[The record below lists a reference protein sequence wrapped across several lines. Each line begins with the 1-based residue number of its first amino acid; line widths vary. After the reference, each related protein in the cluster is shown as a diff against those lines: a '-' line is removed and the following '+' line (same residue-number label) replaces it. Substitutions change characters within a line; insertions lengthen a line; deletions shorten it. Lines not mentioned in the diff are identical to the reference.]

1 MPPEWFSVH
10 QHVFLPH
17 AFALNRHSGGILVRN
32 PANLGTLAAF
42 LTGSQE
48 VAGSIP
54 VSSTICFPSF
64 ALGIEQ
70 FACFPLLGSIY
81 PN

>member
-1 MPPEWFSVH
+1 MVFCSPAC
-10 QHVFLPH
+10 FLPY
-17 AFALNRHSGGILVRN
+17 AFDLSRRSGVILVRN

-54 VSSTICFPSF
+54 VSSTICFYF
-64 ALGIEQ
+64 
-70 FACFPLLGSIY
+70 
-81 PN
+81 

>member
-1 MPPEWFSVH
+1 
-10 QHVFLPH
+10 
-17 AFALNRHSGGILVRN
+17 LNRHSGGILVRN

-54 VSSTICFPSF
+54 VSSTRSF
-64 ALGIEQ
+64 LL
-70 FACFPLLGSIY
+70 FPLVLGLYLVS
-81 PN
+81 